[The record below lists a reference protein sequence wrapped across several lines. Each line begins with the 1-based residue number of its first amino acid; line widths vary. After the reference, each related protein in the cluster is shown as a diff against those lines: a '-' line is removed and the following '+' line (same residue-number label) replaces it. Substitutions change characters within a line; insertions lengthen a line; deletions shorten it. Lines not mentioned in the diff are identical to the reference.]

1 MFHCW
6 SGLPQPPVNC
16 CKHPLAHHRL
26 LINHNQS
33 DTEDPGLT
41 ELDLSNLDISQ
52 VASDVVVGVV
62 TKLER
67 VVIGWCVTPDQL
79 QAIFTRLQFGG
90 SRLKDLTVLGGDLS
104 AVTPEIFL
112 GALRAVESVVFDKTT
127 FSTDQVRSIL
137 TMQTEGSQGKLK
149 KLEIF
154 QPNVEDEAYDLLE
167 AAEENDILEI
177 EL

>member
-1 MFHCW
+1 M
-6 SGLPQPPVNC
+6 
-16 CKHPLAHHRL
+16 
-26 LINHNQS
+26 
-33 DTEDPGLT
+33 
-41 ELDLSNLDISQ
+41 
-52 VASDVVVGVV
+52 VAGVV

-67 VVIGWCVTPDQL
+67 VTIDGVTPDQL
-79 QAIFTRLQFGG
+79 QAIFSRIYFGG

-154 QPNVEDEAYDLLE
+154 HPNVEAYDLLE